1 MTGGRSSVLST
12 IGREARGAVRETVG
26 AAVRLAV
33 GILISAIGLALL
45 WIGIIRTAPL
55 VAVVGVAVMVPSAAW
70 LCLDSAAV
78 SWLRDRRKGRT
89 WRWS

>member
-26 AAVRLAV
+26 DAVRLAV
-33 GILISAIGLALL
+33 GILFAAVGLALL
-45 WIGIIRTAPL
+45 WVGIVRAAPF
-55 VAVVGVAVMVPSAAW
+55 VAVIGAAVLVPSAAW
-70 LCLDSAAV
+70 LCLDSAVV